1 MDSDHKAITASDL
14 RPGDFIVCCESWP
27 NGRTILGVYPGCGGI
42 DIMFQTCHDPE
53 YHHET
58 QIHPKAELR
67 ISRVFS
73 DRFKNL
79 A

>member
-27 NGRTILGVYPGCGGI
+27 YGRTILGVYPGCGGI
-42 DIMFQTCHDPE
+42 DIMFHTCHDPE

-58 QIHPKAELR
+58 QIHPKAEIR
-67 ISRVFS
+67 ISRAYS
-73 DRFKNL
+73 DRFKET